1 MSAREQDEPHSSA
14 YFGEQRDY
22 WWNTDYLELLAR
34 RWQLETVGTVL
45 DVGSGIGHWSALVA
59 SVLAPRAKVIG
70 VERDLRSVE
79 RAQQRA
85 CEHGLADR
93 LQFLVGVAQE
103 LPFED
108 GTFDLVTCQTLL
120 IHVPDVAAVIG
131 EMRRVT
137 RPGGLIIVAEPNNVA
152 SMMVAT
158 SRDLGEPLDAKV
170 ERLEFVLRCERGKIA
185 LGEGDNSIGDLLPG
199 FLYDAGLL
207 DIEAFLNDKTFALVP
222 PYDSAAQQA
231 LCVELR
237 EDVEQRRWVGWSR
250 AEARRFYLAGG
261 GNEVE
266 FDQLWQHRLNETDEA
281 LRQLEAGQLHSGGGS
296 IEYIIRARRP
306 S

>member
-1 MSAREQDEPHSSA
+1 MTARDQDDPHSSA
-14 YFGEQRDY
+14 YFGQQRDY
-22 WWNTDYLELLAR
+22 WWNADYLELLAR
-34 RWQLETVGTVL
+34 RWQLGTVETVL
-45 DVGSGIGHWSALVA
+45 DVGAGVGHWAGLVA
-59 SVLAPRAKVIG
+59 SILAPRAKVIG
-70 VERDLRSVE
+70 VERDPRSVE

-85 CEHGLADR
+85 REHGLADR
-93 LQFLVGVAQE
+93 LAYLVGVAE
-103 LPFED
+103 KLPFDD

-120 IHVPDVAAVIG
+120 IHVPDVMAVIG

-137 RPGGLIIVAEPNNVA
+137 KPGGLIVLAEPNNAA

-158 SRDLGEPLDAKV
+158 SRDLGEPLGAKV

-199 FLYDAGLL
+199 FLSDAGLV
-207 DIEAFLNDKTFALVP
+207 DVEAFLNDKTFALVA
-222 PYDSAAQQA
+222 PYDSDAQRA

-237 EDVEQRRWVGWSR
+237 EDVEQRRWLGWSR

-261 GNEVE
+261 GNEADV
-266 FDQLWQHRLNETDEA
+266 DQLWQQRLNETDEA
-281 LRQLEAGQLHSGGGS
+281 VRQLEAGQLHTGGGS
-296 IEYIIRARRP
+296 IEYIIHARRP